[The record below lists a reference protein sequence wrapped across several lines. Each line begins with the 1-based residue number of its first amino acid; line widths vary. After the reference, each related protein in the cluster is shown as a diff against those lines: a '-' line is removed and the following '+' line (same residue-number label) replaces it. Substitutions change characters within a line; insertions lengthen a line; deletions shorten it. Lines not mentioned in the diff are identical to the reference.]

1 MQSLKFC
8 KELKNLGEHFSIVNK
23 TTSYDYLEI
32 IGLITRLVQQ
42 LMKKGL
48 CKYGLQKGA
57 CTCDSNLHAIV
68 GSGISMQQMI
78 FV

>member
-1 MQSLKFC
+1 MKFC
-8 KELKNLGEHFSIVNK
+8 KELKKLCEHFSIVNR

-48 CKYGLQKGA
+48 CKYGLQKGHVHVIQ
-57 CTCDSNLHAIV
+57 TYMPLLVVVYPFNK
-68 GSGISMQQMI
+68 
-78 FV
+78 